1 MIGFLSKAI
10 NVIILNII
18 IMNKWIAHWQQIKL
32 GFEEGLTMEQ
42 AKLYADPKFD
52 DEQMAHIQIDLKKG
66 LSIDEVKEKY
76 NLASRRNNLN
86 RVVRRKE

>member
-1 MIGFLSKAI
+1 
-10 NVIILNII
+10 
-18 IMNKWIAHWQQIKL
+18 
-32 GFEEGLTMEQ
+32 MEQ